1 MVNIQSL
8 DLSYNHLSKLSDEL
22 IATNVPYLYGVDV
35 SYNRLSAFPYGPL
48 DCAGLTVYGV
58 RGQRNAAGER
68 CLSEWPTG
76 IYRHTGLR
84 GLYLGSNNLGKID
97 DTIST
102 LIYFLD
108 ISDNPDIIFDAS
120 DICAAYAN
128 KVYYLIYDKSQEI
141 RNCEYIELD

>member
-1 MVNIQSL
+1 M
-8 DLSYNHLSKLSDEL
+8 
-22 IATNVPYLYGVDV
+22 A
-35 SYNRLSAFPYGPL
+35 
-48 DCAGLTVYGV
+48 
-58 RGQRNAAGER
+58 
-68 CLSEWPTG
+68 
-76 IYRHTGLR
+76 YRHIQAHRPARTLSR
-84 GLYLGSNNLGKID
+84 LKID